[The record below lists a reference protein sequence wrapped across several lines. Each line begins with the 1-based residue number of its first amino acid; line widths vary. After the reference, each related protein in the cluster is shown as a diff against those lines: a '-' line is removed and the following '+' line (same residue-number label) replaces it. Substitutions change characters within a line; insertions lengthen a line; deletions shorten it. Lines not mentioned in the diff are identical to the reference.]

1 MPSRLD
7 EEIERLYSLPLDQ
20 FTSERD
26 SLARRAR
33 DAGDKAGADA
43 VKALRKP
50 TVSAWA
56 INQIARKERMKVR
69 SLLVA
74 GEKLRK
80 AHGDVLSGGQPAAV
94 AEATEAERNA
104 ITHLVS
110 SAEKVLS
117 EAGHSPSQSTLDR
130 IATTLRAAA
139 VEDEGR
145 LLLEKGR
152 LTRDLDP
159 SGFGPLG
166 AVSTP
171 TRRAKGGR
179 RAEAADRGA
188 QRKREIA
195 QEKLRTLRAELR
207 ELTKAAADA
216 EALAAKAR
224 QGLRAAE
231 AEAQAARR
239 KAERA
244 ELRLEAANR
253 ELAQLK
259 RR

>member
-1 MPSRLD
+1 VPSSVD

-26 SLARRAR
+26 SLARKLR
-33 DAGDKAGADA
+33 DAGDKADADA

-74 GEKLRK
+74 GEKLRQ
-80 AHGDVLSGGQPAAV
+80 AHGEVLSGGQPAVV

-110 SAEKVLS
+110 SAEKALS
-117 EAGHSPSQSTLDR
+117 EAGHSASQSTLDR

-145 LLLEKGR
+145 DLLERGR
-152 LTRDLDP
+152 LQHDLDP
-159 SGFGPLG
+159 TGFGPPL
-166 AVSTP
+166 AVGTP
-171 TRRAKGGR
+171 TRPGATARGGKPARDARKRR
-179 RAEAADRGA
+179 RAAE
-188 QRKREIA
+188 
-195 QEKLRTLRAELR
+195 EKVRALRAELR
-207 ELTKAAADA
+207 ELTKAAADVDA
-216 EALAAKAR
+216 RVAAAR
-224 QGLRAAE
+224 QGLRAVE
-231 AEAQAARR
+231 KEGQKSAQRLEQGRR
-239 KAERA
+239 
-244 ELRLEAANR
+244 RLEAAET
-253 ELAQLK
+253 ELDQM
-259 RR
+259 R

>member
-1 MPSRLD
+1 VPSNVED
-7 EEIERLYSLPLDQ
+7 EIERLYSLPLDQ

-26 SLARRAR
+26 SLARKFR
-33 DAGDKAGADA
+33 DAGDKVGADA
-43 VKALRKP
+43 IKALRKP

-117 EAGHSPSQSTLDR
+117 EAGHSASQSTLDR

-145 LLLEKGR
+145 DLLERGR
-152 LTRDLDP
+152 LQRDLDP
-159 SGFGPLG
+159 TGFGPPVPVATVARSG
-166 AVSTP
+166 ATA
-171 TRRAKGGR
+171 RGGK
-179 RAEAADRGA
+179 AARDA
-188 QRKREIA
+188 RKRQQAAE
-195 QEKLRTLRAELR
+195 EKVRALRTEVT
-207 ELTKAAADA
+207 ELTKAASDADA
-216 EALAAKAR
+216 RVAAARQDLLAAETEA
-224 QGLRAAE
+224 RAA
-231 AEAQAARR
+231 QR
-239 KAERA
+239 KVERA
-244 ELRLEAANR
+244 QSRLEAADR
-253 ELAQLK
+253 DLAQL
-259 RR
+259 RRR

>member
-1 MPSRLD
+1 VPSSVD
-7 EEIERLYSLPLDQ
+7 EETERLYSLPLEK

-26 SLARRAR
+26 ALARKLRE
-33 DAGDKAGADA
+33 AGDKVAADE
-43 VKALRKP
+43 VKSLRKP

-117 EAGHSPSQSTLDR
+117 EAGHSASQSTLDR

-145 LLLEKGR
+145 DLLERGR
-152 LTRDLDP
+152 LQHDLDP
-159 SGFGPLG
+159 TGFGPPVPV
-166 AVSTP
+166 AARP
-171 TRRAKGGR
+171 DAKN
-179 RAEAADRGA
+179 AKAARDA
-188 QRKREIA
+188 RKRQQAAE
-195 QEKLRTLRAELR
+195 EKLRALRAEVT
-207 ELTKAAADA
+207 ELTKAASDADA
-216 EALAAKAR
+216 RVAAAR
-224 QGLRAAE
+224 QDLRAAE
-231 AEAQAARR
+231 TEARAARR
-239 KAERA
+239 KVERA
-244 ELRLEAANR
+244 QSRLEAADR
-253 ELAQLK
+253 ELAQL
-259 RR
+259 RRR

>member
-1 MPSRLD
+1 MPLSVEEEIDRLYGKPLD
-7 EEIERLYSLPLDQ
+7 E
-20 FTSERD
+20 FTAARD
-26 SLARRAR
+26 ALARKFR

-110 SAEKVLS
+110 SAERVLS
-117 EAGHSPSQSTLDR
+117 EAGHSASQSTLDR

-139 VEDEGR
+139 VEDERRDLLERGR
-145 LLLEKGR
+145 LQH
-152 LTRDLDP
+152 DLDP
-159 SGFGPLG
+159 TGFGPPVPVATPARPG
-166 AVSTP
+166 ATA
-171 TRRAKGGR
+171 RGGK
-179 RAEAADRGA
+179 AARDA
-188 QRKREIA
+188 RKRQQAAE
-195 QEKLRTLRAELR
+195 EKLRALRAEVT
-207 ELTKAAADA
+207 ELTKAASDADA
-216 EALAAKAR
+216 RVAAAR
-224 QGLRAAE
+224 QDLRATETE
-231 AEAQAARR
+231 ARAARR
-239 KAERA
+239 KVERA
-244 ELRLEAANR
+244 QSRLEAADR
-253 ELAQLK
+253 ELVQL
-259 RR
+259 RRR